1 MSDEPIVFVV
11 DDDTAARN
19 SLAAM
24 VRTAGTTVKTFDS
37 AEAFLADFD
46 PGQWGCLVTDVR
58 MGGMSGLELQERLRE
73 QGISLPVVLI
83 SGYADVPT
91 AVSAM
96 RGGAVTFLEKP
107 CTEEELQGSITKAVA
122 WHRQHRRV
130 ESQRAELQS
139 RLARL
144 SAEEH
149 VVMRAMVAGTPNKAI
164 AAELQIGLRT
174 VELRR
179 ANVMKKMGA
188 ESLAELVHLSIAADR
203 TADAPR

>member
-11 DDDTAARN
+11 DDDDAARN

-24 VRTAGTTVKTFDS
+24 IRASGAAVKTYDS
-37 AEAFLADFD
+37 AEAFLDDYA
-46 PGQWGCLVTDVR
+46 PEQWGCLVTDVR
-58 MGGMSGLELQERLRE
+58 MGGMSGLQLQQRLRE
-73 QGISLPVVLI
+73 RGIALPVVLI

-107 CTEEELQGSITKAVA
+107 CTEEELQGSVAKAVA

-139 RLARL
+139 RLAQL

-164 AAELQIGLRT
+164 ASDLHIGLRT

-203 TADAPR
+203 LADAPR